1 VPCPHTYQ
9 QNGSA
14 ERKHRHNV
22 EVSLSL
28 LSHASMPLKYW
39 DEAFITATYLINRMP
54 SHVIYGDTPF
64 YRVFKEPPNYEFL
77 RSFCCAC
84 RPNLRPYNS
93 HKLQFHSNQCTF
105 LGYSS
110 LHNGYR
116 CLDLSTSRIY
126 IF

>member
-1 VPCPHTYQ
+1 
-9 QNGSA
+9 
-14 ERKHRHNV
+14 
-22 EVSLSL
+22 
-28 LSHASMPLKYW
+28 
-39 DEAFITATYLINRMP
+39 MP
-54 SHVIYGDTPF
+54 SRVIYGDTPF

-84 RPNLRPYNS
+84 GPNLRPYNS

-110 LHNGYR
+110 LHKGYR

-126 IF
+126 IFRDVVFDEQVFLFSKLLPNASPLLRA